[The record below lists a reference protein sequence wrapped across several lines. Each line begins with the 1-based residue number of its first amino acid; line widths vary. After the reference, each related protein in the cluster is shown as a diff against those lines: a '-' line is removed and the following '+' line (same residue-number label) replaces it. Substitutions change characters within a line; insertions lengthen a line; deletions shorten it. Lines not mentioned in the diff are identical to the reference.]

1 MSALGMPEI
10 FVILMIVLTSVVPL
24 VLAVWVIF
32 TLQRIRVS
40 QDAVRASLES
50 IERLLQ
56 RT

>member
-32 TLQRIRVS
+32 TLQRIRVG

>member
-1 MSALGMPEI
+1 MSAIGMPEI